1 MSAGS
6 FRLPLRTY
14 ARNREGVEQ
23 IAFPAIADPVIYC
36 IRLTHRRGRKEKR
49 FLTDCNDEDLIEIE
63 IGEVGAVS
71 CYHCLPC

>member
-1 MSAGS
+1 M
-6 FRLPLRTY
+6 
-14 ARNREGVEQ
+14 NREKCET
-23 IAFPAIADPVIYC
+23 IALPVIADPVIY
-36 IRLTHRRGRKEKR
+36 RSRRTHRMGRKEKR